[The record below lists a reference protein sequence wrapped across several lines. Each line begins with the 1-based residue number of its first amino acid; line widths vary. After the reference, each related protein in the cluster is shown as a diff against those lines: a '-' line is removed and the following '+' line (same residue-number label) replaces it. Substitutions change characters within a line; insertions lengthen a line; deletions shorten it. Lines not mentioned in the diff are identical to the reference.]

1 MFFFLHYFWSSLSQS
16 NKICNSVITDRQLE
30 KRRNPVTLKGLAGI
44 VSTRVAEMG
53 LAGEAYSTLRAPRQL
68 DRGQAGP
75 ALLQSKC
82 LMCSLTWLWGWQG
95 CRVCR
100 KPPVWASSWWVSTAL
115 LPLPGTPP
123 PSGPRVLLS
132 LPCLT
137 GRNFWLV
144 VEPHCNHVSESQ
156 EFEGRLLW
164 GECP

>member
-1 MFFFLHYFWSSLSQS
+1 M
-16 NKICNSVITDRQLE
+16 
-30 KRRNPVTLKGLAGI
+30 LKGLAGI

-75 ALLQSKC
+75 ELLQSKC
-82 LMCSLTWLWGWQG
+82 LMCSLTWLWGG
-95 CRVCR
+95 RVAESVGNLQSERPRSEC
-100 KPPVWASSWWVSTAL
+100 PQPL
-115 LPLPGTPP
+115 LPLPGTPH
-123 PSGPRVLLS
+123 PSGLEVLLS

-156 EFEGRLLW
+156 EFGRLL
-164 GECP
+164 